1 MLLYQRMKRLYPLK
15 PHTRKGNAE
24 DRHQLKVPQYAGSPG
39 WLLLSHSDDGTPI
52 ALFADNRE
60 HLTSIS
66 LILDERMFSD
76 TVLRVVRVGPSRF
89 LVYDVRYLN
98 GRFVYE
104 TKSYEQRKEL
114 IVSLLAE
121 FHSPDLV
128 SLQTVE
134 DVLPHEFPLRGYEL
148 YDSQPGTMGV
158 FLPVKE

>member
-15 PHTRKGNAE
+15 PHTRKANAE

-52 ALFADNRE
+52 ALFADNHE

-89 LVYDVRYLN
+89 LVYDIRYLN

-114 IVSLLAE
+114 ITSLLAE

-134 DVLPHEFPLRGYEL
+134 DILPQEFPLRGYEA
-148 YDSQPGTMGV
+148 YDSQLGTMGV

>member
-1 MLLYQRMKRLYPLK
+1 MLLYQRMRRLYPLK
-15 PHTRKGNAE
+15 PHTRKANAE
-24 DRHQLKVPQYAGSPG
+24 DRHQLKVPQYAGTPG
-39 WLLLSHSDDGTPI
+39 WLLLSHAEDGTPI
-52 ALFADNRE
+52 ALFVDKQER
-60 HLTSIS
+60 LTSIS
-66 LILDERMFSD
+66 LILDERIFSD

-89 LVYDVRYLN
+89 LVYDIRYLN

-104 TKSYEQRKEL
+104 TKTYEERHAL
-114 IVSLLAE
+114 ITRLLEE

-134 DVLPHEFPLRGYEL
+134 DILPYEFPLRGYEA